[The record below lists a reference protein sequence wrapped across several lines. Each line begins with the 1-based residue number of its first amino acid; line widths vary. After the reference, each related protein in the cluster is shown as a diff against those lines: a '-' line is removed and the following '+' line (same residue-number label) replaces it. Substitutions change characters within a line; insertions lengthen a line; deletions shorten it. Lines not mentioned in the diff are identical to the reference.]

1 MSKAFPEGR
10 VLRIA
15 TRASLLALWQ
25 AEFVSAELKKRNPG
39 LEVELVKMTTRG
51 DQLLDSPLS
60 KIGGKA
66 LFVKELEVAMLE
78 DRADIAVHSMKDVPM
93 QFPDGLELIAIL
105 EGDDPHDA
113 FVSNQYGN
121 LDEMPAGSVV
131 GTSSLRRETQVRERF
146 PDLEVKTLRGNIH
159 TRLRKLDDGEYDA
172 IILAASG
179 LKRAELADRITH
191 RLSAEE
197 SLPAMGQGALG
208 IEARSDDDAVH
219 ALIDP
224 LVDTD
229 TTTRVTAE
237 RAFNTRLNGGC
248 QVPIGGHALLVD
260 EGQLWL
266 RGMVGRP
273 DGTAT
278 LRDEIAGPRDQA
290 EALGIELA
298 ERVLRNGA
306 DKILAEVGIETEA
319 PDQG

>member
-1 MSKAFPEGR
+1 MSKAFSEGR

-25 AEFVSAELKKRNPG
+25 AEFVSAELRRLNPG

-113 FVSNQYGN
+113 FVSNEYGN
-121 LDEMPAGSVV
+121 LDQMPAGCVV

-146 PDLEVKTLRGNIH
+146 PELEVKTLRGNIH

-208 IEARSDDDAVH
+208 IEARSDDADVH
-219 ALIDP
+219 ALIAP
-224 LVDTD
+224 LVDKD

-248 QVPIGGHALLVD
+248 QVPIGGHALLVED
-260 EGQLWL
+260 GQLWL

-278 LRDEIAGPRDQA
+278 LREEITGPRDQA

-298 ERVLRNGA
+298 ECVLRAGA

-319 PDQG
+319 PDEG

>member
-1 MSKAFPEGR
+1 VETTGDRVTDALIQDLGKTGAFVRALDEE
-10 VLRIA
+10 VLA
-15 TRASLLALWQ
+15 GNVDA
-25 AEFVSAELKKRNPG
+25 
-39 LEVELVKMTTRG
+39 
-51 DQLLDSPLS
+51 
-60 KIGGKA
+60 
-66 LFVKELEVAMLE
+66 
-78 DRADIAVHSMKDVPM
+78 AVHSMKDVPM

-113 FVSNQYGN
+113 FVSNKYGN
-121 LDEMPAGSVV
+121 LDKMPAGSVV

-191 RLSAEE
+191 RLTAEE

-208 IEARSDDDAVH
+208 IEARSDDAAVH
-219 ALIDP
+219 ELIAP

-248 QVPIGGHALLVD
+248 QVPIGGHALLMD
-260 EGQLWL
+260 DGQLWL

-278 LRDEIAGPRDQA
+278 LRDEITGPRDEA

-298 ERVLRNGA
+298 ERVLRDGA

-319 PDQG
+319 PGQG

>member
-1 MSKAFPEGR
+1 MSKAFSEGR

-25 AEFVSAELKKRNPG
+25 AEFVAAELKKRNPG

-113 FVSNQYGN
+113 FVSNKYGN

-208 IEARSDDDAVH
+208 IEARSDDSDVH

-224 LVDTD
+224 LIDRD

-248 QVPIGGHALLVD
+248 QVPIGGHALLV
-260 EGQLWL
+260 EGDQLWL
-266 RGMVGRP
+266 RGLVGRP
-273 DGTAT
+273 DGSET
-278 LRDEIAGPRDQA
+278 LRDEITGPRDRA

-298 ERVLRNGA
+298 ERVLRDGA

-319 PDQG
+319 PGQG

>member
-1 MSKAFPEGR
+1 MSKAFSEGR
-10 VLRIA
+10 VLRIS

-25 AEFVSAELKKRNPG
+25 AEFVAAELKKLNPG

-93 QFPDGLELIAIL
+93 QFPDGLGLIAIL
-105 EGDDPHDA
+105 GGHDPHDA
-113 FVSNQYGN
+113 FISNRYGN
-121 LDEMPAGSVV
+121 FDEMPAGAIV

-146 PDLEVKTLRGNIH
+146 PELEVKFLRGNIH
-159 TRLRKLDDGEYDA
+159 TRLKKLDDGEYDA

-179 LKRAELADRITH
+179 LMRVGFADRITH
-191 RLSAEE
+191 LLTPEE

-208 IEARSDDDAVH
+208 IEARIDDVAVH
-219 ALIDP
+219 ELIAP
-224 LVDTD
+224 LIERD

-248 QVPIGGHALLVD
+248 QVPIGGHALLVED
-260 EGQLWL
+260 DQLWL
-266 RGMVGRP
+266 RGLVGRP
-273 DGTAT
+273 DGSEI
-278 LRDEIAGPRDQA
+278 LRDEIRGPRDQA

-298 ERVLRNGA
+298 ERLLRAGA
-306 DKILAEVGIETEA
+306 DRILAQVGIETEA
-319 PDQG
+319 PSRG

>member
-1 MSKAFPEGR
+1 MSKAFSEGR

-15 TRASLLALWQ
+15 TRASLLARWQ
-25 AEFVSAELKKRNPG
+25 AEFVAAELKRRNPG

-113 FVSNQYGN
+113 FVSNKYAN

-146 PDLEVKTLRGNIH
+146 PGIEVKTLRGNIH

-208 IEARSDDDAVH
+208 IEARSDDAEVH

-224 LVDTD
+224 LIDRD
-229 TTTRVTAE
+229 TTIRVTAE

-248 QVPIGGHALLVD
+248 QVPIGGHALLID
-260 EGQLWL
+260 DDRLWL
-266 RGMVGRP
+266 RGLVGRP
-273 DGTAT
+273 DGSET
-278 LRDEIAGPRDQA
+278 LRDEISGPRDQA

-319 PDQG
+319 PGQG

>member
-1 MSKAFPEGR
+1 MSKAFSEGR

-25 AEFVSAELKKRNPG
+25 AEFVAAELKKRTPG

-113 FVSNQYGN
+113 FVSNSYGN
-121 LDEMPAGSVV
+121 LDQMPAGAVV

-191 RLSAEE
+191 QLSAEE

-208 IEARSDDDAVH
+208 IEARSDDAAVH

-224 LVDTD
+224 LVDRD

-248 QVPIGGHALLVD
+248 QVPIGGHALLVED
-260 EGQLWL
+260 DQLWL

-278 LRDEIAGPRDQA
+278 LRDEIRGPRDQA

-319 PDQG
+319 PGQG

>member
-1 MSKAFPEGR
+1 MSKAFSEGR

-25 AEFVSAELKKRNPG
+25 AEFVAAELKKRNPG

-78 DRADIAVHSMKDVPM
+78 GRADIAVHSMKDVPM

-113 FVSNQYGN
+113 FVSNKYGK

-146 PDLEVKTLRGNIH
+146 PGLEVKTLRGNIH

-208 IEARSDDDAVH
+208 IEARSDDADVH

-224 LVDTD
+224 LIDRD
-229 TTTRVTAE
+229 TTIRVTAE

-260 EGQLWL
+260 DDQLWL
-266 RGMVGRP
+266 RGLVGRP
-273 DGTAT
+273 DGSET
-278 LRDEIAGPRDQA
+278 LRDEIRGPRDQA

-298 ERVLRNGA
+298 ERVLRAGA

-319 PDQG
+319 PGKD

>member
-1 MSKAFPEGR
+1 MSKAFSEGR

-25 AEFVSAELKKRNPG
+25 AEFVAAELKKRNPG

-113 FVSNQYGN
+113 FVSNKYGN
-121 LDEMPAGSVV
+121 LDQMPAGSVV

-208 IEARSDDDAVH
+208 IEARSDDADVH

-224 LVDTD
+224 LIDRD

-248 QVPIGGHALLVD
+248 QVPIGGHALLVED
-260 EGQLWL
+260 GQLWL
-266 RGMVGRP
+266 RGLVGRP
-273 DGTAT
+273 DGSET
-278 LRDEIAGPRDQA
+278 LRDEITGPRDQA

-306 DKILAEVGIETEA
+306 DKILAQVGIETEA
-319 PDQG
+319 PGQG

>member
-1 MSKAFPEGR
+1 MSSTFADGR

-25 AEFVSAELKKRNPG
+25 AEFVRDQLKAQNPS

-93 QFPDGLELIAIL
+93 HFPDGLKLIAIM
-105 EGDDPHDA
+105 EGDDPFDA
-113 FVSNQYGN
+113 FVSNEYAH
-121 LDEMPAGSVV
+121 LRDMPAGSVV
-131 GTSSLRRETQVRERF
+131 GTSSLRRETQVREAF

-159 TRLRKLDDGEYDA
+159 TRLKKLDNGEYDA

-179 LKRAELADRITH
+179 LKRAELTDRITH
-191 RLSAEE
+191 RLTAEE

-208 IEARSDDDAVH
+208 IEARSDDAAVH
-219 ALIDP
+219 ALIKP
-224 LVDTD
+224 LVGAH

-248 QVPIGGHALLVD
+248 QVPIGGYAILED
-260 EGQLWL
+260 DQMWL
-266 RGMVGRP
+266 RGLVGKP
-273 DGTAT
+273 DGSVI
-278 LRDEIAGPRDQA
+278 LRDEIRGPQAKA
-290 EALGIELA
+290 EALGVALA
-298 ERVLRNGA
+298 ERMLAAGA
-306 DKILAEVGIETEA
+306 DEILAEVGIDTEPPA
-319 PDQG
+319 QS

>member
-1 MSKAFPEGR
+1 MSKAFSEGR

-25 AEFVSAELKKRNPG
+25 AEFVAAELKRRNPG

-113 FVSNQYGN
+113 FVSNKYAN

-146 PDLEVKTLRGNIH
+146 PGIEVKTLRGNIH

-208 IEARSDDDAVH
+208 IEARSDDAEVH

-224 LVDTD
+224 LIDRD
-229 TTTRVTAE
+229 TTIRVTAE

-260 EGQLWL
+260 DDRLWL
-266 RGMVGRP
+266 RGLVGRP
-273 DGTAT
+273 DGSET
-278 LRDEIAGPRDQA
+278 LRDEITGPRDQA

-319 PDQG
+319 PGQG

>member
-1 MSKAFPEGR
+1 MSKAFSEGR

-25 AEFVSAELKKRNPG
+25 AEFVAAELKRRNPG

-93 QFPDGLELIAIL
+93 EFPDGLELIAIL

-113 FVSNQYGN
+113 FVSNKYGN

-131 GTSSLRRETQVRERF
+131 GTSSLRRETQVHERF

-208 IEARSDDDAVH
+208 IEARSDDAEVH

-224 LVDTD
+224 LIDRD
-229 TTTRVTAE
+229 TTIRVTAE

-260 EGQLWL
+260 DDRLWL
-266 RGMVGRP
+266 RGLVGRP
-273 DGTAT
+273 DGSET
-278 LRDEIAGPRDQA
+278 LRDEITGPRAQA

-298 ERVLRNGA
+298 ERVLRAGA

-319 PDQG
+319 PGKD

>member
-1 MSKAFPEGR
+1 MSKAFSEGR
-10 VLRIA
+10 VLRIS
-15 TRASLLALWQ
+15 TRASQLAVWQ
-25 AEFVSAELKKRNPG
+25 AEFVAAELKKRNPE
-39 LEVELVKMTTRG
+39 LEVELVRMTTRG

-93 QFPDGLELIAIL
+93 VFPDRLGLIAIL

-113 FVSNQYGN
+113 FVSNRYGN
-121 LDEMPAGSVV
+121 LDEMPAGAVL

-146 PDLEVKTLRGNIH
+146 PDLQVKTLRGNIH

-172 IILAASG
+172 ILLAAAG

-208 IEARSDDDAVH
+208 IEARRDDTAVRE
-219 ALIDP
+219 LIDP
-224 LVDTD
+224 LIGPE
-229 TTTRVTAE
+229 TTIRVTAE
-237 RAFNTRLNGGC
+237 RAFNGRLNGGC

-260 EGQLWL
+260 DDRLWL
-266 RGMVGRP
+266 RGLVGRP
-273 DGTAT
+273 DGSET
-278 LRDEIAGPRDQA
+278 LRDEITGPRDQA

-298 ERVLRNGA
+298 ERILKAGGDR
-306 DKILAEVGIETEA
+306 ILAEVGIEAE
-319 PDQG
+319 PPRGD